1 MKIIGESK
9 DGFIIEA
16 SRGEIDNLL
25 GFYSEY
31 SSGYKKPK
39 VGDEIEVSKMF
50 SKLYH
55 LEKNKHSINYIVST
69 IRDLANV
76 LEPLGPVVKNLVDE
90 SDEEE
95 A

>member
-16 SRGEIDNLL
+16 SRGEIANLL

-31 SSGYKKPK
+31 SSGYERPK

-55 LEKNKHSINYIVST
+55 LEKNKHSIDSIVKT
-69 IRDLANV
+69 IRGLADV

-90 SDEEE
+90 NDEEE
-95 A
+95 